1 MIKFKSVLLL
11 LLSMLFLGQL
21 SAQTPA
27 AEDQL
32 FCGKAAS
39 QVQWMQ
45 YRGLNTFEDLSY
57 DLKYF
62 RFEWVVD
69 PAINAI
75 SGTVTPY
82 FTAVNNGI
90 QTLEFNLST
99 AFTIDAV
106 KYHGA
111 NIQYTKSGDFGLTIQ
126 LPSALASGTLDSLSI
141 TYHGTPPPTGF
152 GSFIQADHNGSP
164 IIWTLSEPFGAQD
177 WWPCKNGLTDKVD
190 SIDVLVKTN
199 AQYRAA
205 SNGLLV
211 SETTSGSDKI
221 YHWKHRYP
229 IAPYLVAIAVT
240 NYVQYTDIVTL
251 GNGIQLPM
259 LNYVYPEDLANAE
272 SGTADLVQVLEFYDS
287 LFVSYPFANEKYGH
301 AQFSWGGG
309 MEHQTMSFVASFNW
323 GLLAHELAHQW
334 FGDMITCGSW
344 EDIWL
349 NEGFATFLEGLSRER
364 FQPGADWWNWRQGKV
379 SNITSQPGGSVMVDD
394 TTSVGRIFSGR
405 LSYQKGAYLLHMLR
419 WKLGDNA
426 FFTGVRNYLNDRQYQ
441 YAKTPSLIAHLETA
455 SGEDLT
461 EFFAD
466 WYSGQGFPSYQV
478 TWSQNN
484 QNQLRVTINQT
495 TSHPSVSFFEMPVP
509 IEFSGASQESLLRFE
524 HTQQGQ
530 EFIVDLPFAVSSV
543 VIDPDLWLVSAN
555 NTVSQVSD
563 APTATEA
570 PLRFEVTPNPARERC
585 MVELDLRTA
594 SVAKLVLIDQAGKL
608 VWSSATD
615 LQAGSNRVPV
625 EFGNLPAGTYI
636 FQANGGNWSVQK
648 LISIAR

>member
-1 MIKFKSVLLL
+1 MIKSKSALLL
-11 LLSMLFLGQL
+11 LLSMLFWGRIG
-21 SAQTPA
+21 AQTPA
-27 AEDQL
+27 EEDHL

-39 QVQWMQ
+39 QAQLMQ
-45 YRGLNTFEDLSY
+45 YRGVNTFEDHSY
-57 DLKYF
+57 DLKYY
-62 RFEWVVD
+62 RFEWSIN
-69 PAINAI
+69 PAVNAI

-82 FTAVNNGI
+82 FTAVDNGI

-99 AFTIDAV
+99 VFIIDAV

-111 NIQYTKSGDFGLTIQ
+111 NIQYTQSGDFGLTIH
-126 LPSALASGTLDSLSI
+126 LPSVLASGTLDSLSI

-152 GSFIQADHNGSP
+152 GSFIQGDHNGDP
-164 IIWTLSEPFGAQD
+164 IIWTLSEPFGSQD

-211 SETTSGSDKI
+211 AETASGNDKI

-259 LNYVYPEDLANAE
+259 LNYVYPESLSSAQ
-272 SGTADLVQVLEFYDS
+272 SGTADLVQVLEFFDS
-287 LFVSYPFANEKYGH
+287 LFVTYPFASEKYGH

-309 MEHQTMSFVASFNW
+309 MEHQTMSFVAGFNW

-334 FGDMITCGSW
+334 FGDMVTCGSW

-426 FFTGVRNYLNDRQYQ
+426 FFTGIRNYLNDRQYQ
-441 YAKTPSLIAHLETA
+441 YAKTPALIEHLEAA

-466 WYSGQGFPSYQV
+466 WYAGQGFPSYQV

-509 IEFSGASQESLLRFE
+509 IEFSGASQETLLRFE

-530 EFIVDLPFAVSSV
+530 EFVVDLPFAVSSV
-543 VIDPDLWLVSAN
+543 AIDPDLWLVSAN
-555 NTVSQVSD
+555 NTVLQVSG
-563 APTATEA
+563 APTADEA

-585 MVELDLRTA
+585 MVDIDLR
-594 SVAKLVLIDQAGKL
+594 SVSAARMVLIDQAGKR
-608 VWSSATD
+608 VWASAAD

-625 EFGNLPAGTYI
+625 EFGNLPAGAYI
-636 FQANGGNWSVQK
+636 FQVSGENWQVQK